1 MYNEESEING
11 RKEDWMKLFKN
22 GNIYVERNHFAES
35 MIIEENRIKKV
46 GSNEECLSVFTGD
59 EIIDLEGKTV
69 LPGFIDTHLHFL
81 MTAEYLSLLPIT
93 DVTSMSELIARGK
106 QYIEDNALTSED
118 ILYTEGWNHTQ
129 FTDEK
134 RLPTKDDL
142 DKISATVPV
151 ALVRV
156 DRHMISLNTAA
167 LDRFNI
173 HKDTELEVGGEIQKD
188 ANGNPT
194 GILTEGAV
202 DLVRSQLPVKTAEEK
217 KERLI
222 DTMRLANSLGLTSM
236 HTNDAKDEN
245 IFDTLKIYEDLEAT
259 GQLTIRFY
267 QQIWFNNGKYMP
279 DFLNSSYAFH
289 QGSAW
294 NKIGPVKLFIDGTL
308 GSRTAALREAYAD
321 DPGNRGIL
329 TKPQETLNKEVAM
342 AVDNGYQVIV
352 HGIGDRGI
360 ETILNAFDHAL
371 DGKPNDLR
379 LGVNHMQLTA
389 GYDLID
395 RVAEK
400 GYLTYVQPI
409 FIDDDLPIV
418 YDRMG
423 TERAETSYL
432 FKTMKEKGI
441 HQSFSSDA
449 PIVSF
454 NPFYN
459 IQCAVTRN
467 RLDHPEEHPFLAE
480 EAMDIYDAIDAYTYE
495 GAYTSFEENEKGRLK
510 EGYLADFSILEQ
522 DIFTVATDKIKDTK
536 VVATFVNGEEV
547 YKKE

>member
-1 MYNEESEING
+1 M
-11 RKEDWMKLFKN
+11 RLFKN
-22 GNIYVERNHFAES
+22 GKIYMERNQFTES
-35 MIIEENRIKKV
+35 MIVEDNRIMKV
-46 GSNEECLSVFTGD
+46 GANEECAAKYTGT
-59 EIIDLEGKTV
+59 EVVDLEGKTV
-69 LPGFIDTHLHFL
+69 LPGLIDTHLHFL

-93 DVTSMSELIARGK
+93 DVTSMSELIQRTTR
-106 QYIEDNALTSED
+106 YIEENGLTSED
-118 ILYTEGWNHTQ
+118 IVYTEGWNHTQ
-129 FTDEK
+129 FTDEN
-134 RLPTKDDL
+134 RLPTREDL
-142 DKISATVPV
+142 DKISTIVPI

-156 DRHMISLNTAA
+156 DRHMMSLNTAA
-167 LDRFNI
+167 LHRFNI

-188 ANGNPT
+188 VNGNPT
-194 GILTEGAV
+194 GVLTEGAV
-202 DLVRSQLPVKTAEEK
+202 DLVRSQLPVKTVSEK
-217 KERLI
+217 KALLM

-245 IFDTLKIYEDLEAT
+245 IFDTLKIYEDLDAD

-289 QGSAW
+289 QGTAW

-308 GSRTAALREAYAD
+308 GSRTAALREPYAD
-321 DPGNRGIL
+321 DPDNKGIL
-329 TKPQETLNKEVAM
+329 TKSQEALNQEVAM
-342 AVDNGYQVIV
+342 AVDNGYQVII

-360 ETILNAFDHAL
+360 ETILNAFDQAL

-379 LGVNHMQLTA
+379 LGVNHMQLTS
-389 GYDLID
+389 GVDLID

-423 TERAETSYL
+423 TERAEGSYL
-432 FKTMKEKGI
+432 FKSMKNKGI

-467 RLDHPEEHPFLAE
+467 RLEHPAEQPYLSE
-480 EAMDIYDAIDAYTYE
+480 EAMDIYEAIDAYTYE
-495 GAYTSFEENEKGRLK
+495 GAYASFEENEKGRLK
-510 EGYLADFSILEQ
+510 EGFLADFIILEQ
-522 DIFTVATDKIKDTK
+522 DIFTVAKEKIKDTT
-536 VVATFVNGEEV
+536 VVSTYVNGKEV
-547 YKKE
+547 YKKEN